1 MGRRGENIHKRRDGR
16 WEARVICGPPVNGRT
31 SYKYLYS
38 PTYLG
43 VKALKKGFL
52 LSQNELSKP
61 VQENTAVLP
70 LAGAGPGE
78 GFSETIPSGS
88 GEPGPLFQTVAKE
101 WLATKKLSVK
111 ESSYATYTFMLEKHL
126 LPAFGDLD
134 IKDVDTDRIDLFLLD
149 RKNHGGIRDGGPLS
163 DKTISEIKGTLN
175 RVLRYAKSHNMIETV
190 PDSMPVSVKRRP
202 IAVLTKQEQE
212 SLEKEALR
220 EDTPFSLGVLLCMNT
235 GIRIGELCGLQWADF
250 DWINETISIRR
261 TVSRIS
267 VVDGESSP
275 RTRVVVQSP
284 KTVCS
289 IRTVPIPSNIM
300 PYIRERARA
309 KSVYVAAG
317 GEKFMEP
324 RVCRER
330 YERFERRAGVSHHNF
345 HILRHTYA
353 TNCVEQGVNVKVLSE
368 NLGHSD
374 VNITLQRY
382 VHPSMDSKRAE
393 VNKLTT
399 FMNRSRK

>member
-1 MGRRGENIHKRRDGR
+1 MGRRGENIHKRSDGR

-78 GFSETIPSGS
+78 GFSGTIPPGS
-88 GEPGPLFQTVAKE
+88 GEPGLLFQTVAKE

-126 LPAFGDLD
+126 LPAFGELD

-202 IAVLTKQEQE
+202 IAVLTKQEQA

-324 RVCRER
+324 RVCREQ

>member
-1 MGRRGENIHKRRDGR
+1 MGRRGENIHKRSDGR

-78 GFSETIPSGS
+78 GFSGTIPPGS
-88 GEPGPLFQTVAKE
+88 VEPGLLFQTVAKE

-126 LPAFGDLD
+126 LPAFGELD

-202 IAVLTKQEQE
+202 IAVLTKQEQA

-324 RVCRER
+324 RVCREQ